1 MSRRGVVLG
10 VVVVVLG
17 IGVALLQGTDVGALF
32 QAERAQEPD
41 GFVGQLAGRV
51 SDVDAEAR
59 VLRVSDGPFALG
71 SSTVV
76 VDPAAEVRID
86 GKIGVLEE
94 VRDGSRLR
102 VCYEVRGTRR
112 FARLLELPPSEVPCA
127 RAASTVPDDPPVSTS
142 TPSSAPVSAT
152 APATTSPPPD
162 TPTQPPVTTP
172 AAPARSLV
180 NPSPSAPAPP
190 RASAPPPAA
199 ASVTDAKR
207 EAAPAE
213 HVVRPG
219 PRPRRSDAST
229 PPVSR
234 PPAGERPATSPPPPT
249 TREPS
254 RQSISGGEDY
264 GAVIDQVLRR

>member
-32 QAERAQEPD
+32 QAQRVQEPD

-127 RAASTVPDDPPVSTS
+127 RAASTVPDDPP
-142 TPSSAPVSAT
+142 A
-152 APATTSPPPD
+152 
-162 TPTQPPVTTP
+162 TTP